1 MKKIKELLNWKLEDI
16 TKMIIRTLMFC
27 ICNKCICSTK
37 QFIYRRI
44 INGDDLRIILSCRAS
59 TGEKD
64 IIELITLTPF
74 LSNRH

>member
-16 TKMIIRTLMFC
+16 IKMIIRTLMFC

-59 TGEKD
+59 TEGTD
-64 IIELITLTPF
+64 IIDLLTFIPF
-74 LSNRH
+74 LSE